1 MNQEGIPFTPL
12 QYYDNKE
19 TLDQI
24 LGKPEGVITLV
35 DDASRMGHGGQYII
49 GKLDGLFC
57 KLLLALFLQI
67 TFKMTRRIT

>member
-1 MNQEGIPFTPL
+1 MNQEDIPFTPL
-12 QYYDNKE
+12 QYYDNKT

-49 GKLDGLFC
+49 GNQIKLF
-57 KLLLALFLQI
+57 
-67 TFKMTRRIT
+67 